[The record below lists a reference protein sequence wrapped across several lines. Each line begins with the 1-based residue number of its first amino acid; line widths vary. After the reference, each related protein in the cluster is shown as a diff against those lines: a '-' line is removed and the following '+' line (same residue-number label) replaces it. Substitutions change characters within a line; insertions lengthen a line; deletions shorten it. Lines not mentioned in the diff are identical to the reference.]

1 MPVPP
6 TTRDAITAA
15 LRECGPM
22 SVPELVEHLGWKRN
36 RVDACITTARANH
49 PGKFFR
55 IVRYRQQIGIQG
67 REAAIYAA
75 GPGPD
80 AKRPEFDRAHVV
92 ARRSNYYRRNRAR
105 IAVGRKLRSG
115 VARASPWSGLVPMT
129 SRMNQQP
136 SPQPAGFFTP

>member
-22 SVPELVEHLGWKRN
+22 SVQELVEHLGWKRN

-80 AKRPEFDRAHVV
+80 AKRPEFDLAHVV

-136 SPQPAGFFTP
+136 SPH

>member
-6 TTRDAITAA
+6 ATRDAITAA

-36 RVDACITTARANH
+36 RVNAAMTTARANH

-55 IVRYRQQIGIQG
+55 IVRFRKQVGVQG
-67 REAAIYAA
+67 RETPIYAA

-80 AKRPEFDRAHVV
+80 AKRPEFGREHVV

-105 IAVGRKLRSG
+105 IAVDRKLRSG
-115 VARASPWSGLVPMT
+115 ADRASPWSGLVPMAR
-129 SRMNQQP
+129 RMNQQP
-136 SPQPAGFFTP
+136 SPQ